1 MSGKLQDLI
10 TLPRSWCPAKTMKE
24 VKNNPIGKRKK
35 QKQQKKLFI
44 LHRDA
49 KICVHVPSIRKTQ
62 NKNDVNGRTCQIK

>member
-35 QKQQKKLFI
+35 RKQQRNYSSCTEMLKSVFM
-44 LHRDA
+44 
-49 KICVHVPSIRKTQ
+49 CPV
-62 NKNDVNGRTCQIK
+62 